1 MRVPLADLV
10 ALEDRGRVLRSRWGL
25 GCLCFRWWVKGLRG
39 LCPGCRVCR
48 VGVLWLLWANREH
61 PSLCSISE
69 GRLFL
74 FVVLMGGR
82 GVKPSQFRLSL
93 MHARRCYCVLLT
105 LTSSLYCEVFYISGP
120 AGGPIILRSRLFKR
134 GCLL

>member
-48 VGVLWLLWANREH
+48 VGVLWANREH

-74 FVVLMGGR
+74 FVVLMGG
-82 GVKPSQFRLSL
+82 GVLNLHNSD
-93 MHARRCYCVLLT
+93 
-105 LTSSLYCEVFYISGP
+105 
-120 AGGPIILRSRLFKR
+120 
-134 GCLL
+134 CLLCTPVGVTVFF